1 MRVDLTAMK
10 NLPSK
15 RASRLR
21 RARSRTS
28 RVRPET
34 ASTNLTLVSGAR
46 SYWPYSAVVRHLGE
60 KPLPR
65 ALCRRPAIDPS
76 MTCSRVSGKRRPAG
90 FRLLEAQS
98 WVSLALAAEAQSDEL
113 TPSAGGGV
121 GVFEE
126 GSLGCTEGLRP
137 VTASGSISSNFR

>member
-60 KPLPR
+60 KPLPQ

-76 MTCSRVSGKRRPAG
+76 MTCSRVSGKRRPRRLPSAG
-90 FRLLEAQS
+90 GPVVGLS
-98 WVSLALAAEAQSDEL
+98 ALAAEAQSDEL

-121 GVFEE
+121 GVFE
-126 GSLGCTEGLRP
+126 
-137 VTASGSISSNFR
+137 

>member
-46 SYWPYSAVVRHLGE
+46 SYWPYSAVVRHLGA
-60 KPLPR
+60 KPLPQ
-65 ALCRRPAIDPS
+65 AFMQA
-76 MTCSRVSGKRRPAG
+76 SGHRSIHDLFPCVG
-90 FRLLEAQS
+90 Q
-98 WVSLALAAEAQSDEL
+98 AEAPQVSVCWS
-113 TPSAGGGV
+113 PSR
-121 GVFEE
+121 
-126 GSLGCTEGLRP
+126 GSQL
-137 VTASGSISSNFR
+137 